1 MAVTYTR
8 PPAQARVT
16 ALSDAE
22 VDAITAAGRAAVPV
36 PVEAFYGAPLA
47 AGVSRLGESAVSRR
61 ATPGAPTD

>member
-1 MAVTYTR
+1 
-8 PPAQARVT
+8 VT

-22 VDAITAAGRAAVPV
+22 VDAIAAAVREAVPV
-36 PVEAFYGAPLA
+36 PVETFYGTPLA